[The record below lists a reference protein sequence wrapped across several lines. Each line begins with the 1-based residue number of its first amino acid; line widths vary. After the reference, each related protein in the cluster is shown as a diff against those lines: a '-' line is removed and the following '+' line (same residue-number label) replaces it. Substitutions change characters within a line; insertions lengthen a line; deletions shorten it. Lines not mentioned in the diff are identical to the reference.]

1 MVTSDG
7 CRGEKMT
14 AETYDEISGKIY
26 MFYVMFYISYTYVP
40 ICQNSIAKLSLGGIQ
55 YMSKLPANL
64 STIMIKR

>member
-1 MVTSDG
+1 MVTFDG

-40 ICQNSIAKLSLGGIQ
+40 ICQNSIAKLSLVHFSICQ
-55 YMSKLPANL
+55 NYLETS
-64 STIMIKR
+64 RQ